1 MSISKTWHKVFKN
14 IQGLRS
20 MDYYDASSGI
30 NIPIELVTPQWIKP
44 DSMGNEIHP
53 GDIVAFDKGGK
64 TSGCMV
70 CILLGWTELGY
81 RVAGVQTQT
90 RETLAEHRTVECSL
104 RSPHQVFL
112 VKAKGSVVI
121 K

>member
-1 MSISKTWHKVFKN
+1 MSISNTWNKLFNDIK
-14 IQGLRS
+14 GLRS
-20 MDYYDASSGI
+20 DEYYEFSSGI

-44 DSMGNEIHP
+44 DSMGNEIAP

-70 CILLGWTELGY
+70 GILLGWTEQGY
-81 RVAGVQTQT
+81 RIAGFQTST
-90 RETLAEHRTVECSL
+90 RFPEHRYIEGSL

-112 VKAKGSVVI
+112 VKSMNSTVLK
-121 K
+121 

>member
-1 MSISKTWHKVFKN
+1 MSISNTWNKLFNDIK
-14 IQGLRS
+14 GLRS
-20 MDYYDASSGI
+20 DEYYEFSSGI

-44 DSMGNEIHP
+44 DSMGNEIAP

-70 CILLGWTELGY
+70 GILLGWTEQGY
-81 RVAGVQTQT
+81 RIAGFQTST
-90 RETLAEHRTVECSL
+90 RFPEHRYIEGSL

-112 VKAKGSVVI
+112 VKSMNSTVI

>member
-1 MSISKTWHKVFKN
+1 MSISNTWNKLFNDIKG
-14 IQGLRS
+14 IRS
-20 MDYYDASSGI
+20 DEYYEFSSGI

-44 DSMGNEIHP
+44 DSMGNEIAP

-70 CILLGWTELGY
+70 GILLGWTEQGY
-81 RVAGVQTQT
+81 RIAGFQTST
-90 RETLAEHRTVECSL
+90 RFPEHRYIEGSL

-112 VKAKGSVVI
+112 VKSMNSTVLK
-121 K
+121 

>member
-1 MSISKTWHKVFKN
+1 MNISNTWNKLFNDIK
-14 IQGLRS
+14 GLRS
-20 MDYYDASSGI
+20 DEYYEFSSGI

-44 DSMGNEIHP
+44 DSMGNEIAP

-70 CILLGWTELGY
+70 GILLGWTEQGY
-81 RVAGVQTQT
+81 RIAGFQTST
-90 RETLAEHRTVECSL
+90 RFPEHRYIEGSL

-112 VKAKGSVVI
+112 VKSMNSTVLK
-121 K
+121 